1 MGDLEGGGG
10 RSLRHAA
17 LTIKPL
23 ITEARFEQPTDSA
36 VMRAIRLRLRP
47 QLPVPSVGISVIPV
61 HPFPF
66 GMLHVPMTHM
76 VAHGLKEVLT
86 LSSSPRKHNAASS
99 ALSLHLRAAL
109 DVDPCVCCESKH
121 GPLYT
126 RGRRTPRCCQPC
138 FSTRSSCT
146 LLLPETISIWPY
158 FSMSGHQ
165 DVVLQV
171 TLPTSYRRELQG
183 K

>member
-1 MGDLEGGGG
+1 MERLCPRWRWAQLRAQGVPGHHSQPWGLGGVAWSQG
-10 RSLRHAA
+10 L
-17 LTIKPL
+17 
-23 ITEARFEQPTDSA
+23 D
-36 VMRAIRLRLRP
+36 
-47 QLPVPSVGISVIPV
+47 SVIPV

-146 LLLPETISIWPY
+146 LLLLETISIWPY